1 MITTIIVN
9 YRTASLARPLI
20 QQLLAEPLIK
30 EIIIVDNSGEAL
42 EELKDL
48 SVRVISNPCNI
59 GFGRAVN
66 QGAKKASTPYL
77 LVINPDVRICPGAI
91 QALLDT
97 AERTRASLLGPRFY
111 WDERKIFRLPPATG
125 LTLAWEFFLRAA
137 TLSPYDAIL
146 VSFYWLLR
154 HERFWRAQKPFYE
167 PFLSGACLLI
177 RQNDFRPPLFDERF
191 FLYYEDTDLCLRAQ
205 KEKKL
210 VLCVPQAEM
219 IHFWNQS
226 PEPPVSKAYLM
237 EESKQKFLQKYYV
250 DIQNVLRFP
259 PGGETKTPFLKPKE
273 ALPNEKIFLEV
284 GINPLF
290 IPFAQADWQADL
302 NFDLPKEI
310 KLRLAP
316 GKYFLRLRGEI
327 SGVIQQKELKIPS

>member
-1 MITTIIVN
+1 MITAIIVN

-48 SVRVISNPCNI
+48 SVKVISNPVNV

-66 QGAKKASTPYL
+66 QGAKKATTPYL
-77 LVINPDVRICPGAI
+77 LVVNPDVRICPGAI

-97 AERTRASLLGPRFY
+97 AERTKASLLGPRFY
-111 WDERKIFRLPPATG
+111 WDEKKIFRLPPATG
-125 LTLAWEFFLRAA
+125 HTLAWELFLKAA
-137 TLSPYDAIL
+137 SLSPYDAML

-154 HERFWRAQKPFYE
+154 HERFWESQEPFYE

-177 RQNDFRPPLFDERF
+177 RQNDFRPFLFDERF

-226 PEPPVSKAYLM
+226 PEPPPSKAYFM
-237 EESKQKFLQKYYV
+237 EESKQKFLQKYYLN
-250 DIQNVLRFP
+250 IQNILCFP
-259 PGGETKTPFLKPKE
+259 LGGEIKTLFLKPKE

-284 GINPLF
+284 SINPLF
-290 IPFAQADWQADL
+290 IPFAQANWYPDL
-302 NFDLPKEI
+302 SLDLPREI
-310 KLRLAP
+310 KLRLNP

-327 SGVIQQKELKIPS
+327 SGVIQQKELEFP